1 VGGTESEILVVF
13 SVIVFTAAFDAGGFS
28 AQGFHSSQHSI
39 AGWTRV
45 EELSRLALPFEWQFM
60 TALFVRNS
68 KILAGLAP
76 FRSVGLDPSPPHAVL
91 GEKVSE
97 FVTQCALN
105 FHRGNFH
112 ELGIQHDH
120 PFTPI
125 SHSGCR
131 AERGIPKDA
140 CLQFSAARGLQ
151 KLVCKILQKRIIAQ
165 TRISSRLLN
174 VIRLCTNATHHRAS
188 EIQ

>member
-1 VGGTESEILVVF
+1 MVF
-13 SVIVFTAAFDAGGFS
+13 SVIVFPAAFDAGRFS
-28 AQGFHSSQHSI
+28 AQGFHSSQHGI
-39 AGWTRV
+39 AGRAGV

-60 TALFVRNS
+60 TTLFVRNS

-76 FRSVGLDPSPPHAVL
+76 FRSMGLDATTAHAVL
-91 GEKVSE
+91 GKKVSE
-97 FVTQCALN
+97 FMTQGPLD
-105 FHRGNFH
+105 FHRGNFNK
-112 ELGIQHDH
+112 LRIQHDH
-120 PFTPI
+120 AFAPI
-125 SHSGCR
+125 RHSGCR

-140 CLQFSAARGLQ
+140 RLELSASGGLE
-151 KLVCKILQKRIIAQ
+151 KLIGKILQKRIIAQ